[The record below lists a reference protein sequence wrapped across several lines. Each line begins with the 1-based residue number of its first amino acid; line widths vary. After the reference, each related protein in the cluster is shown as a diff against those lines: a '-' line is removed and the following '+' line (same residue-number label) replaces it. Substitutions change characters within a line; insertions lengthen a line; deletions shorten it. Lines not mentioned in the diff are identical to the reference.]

1 MTSHSTLA
9 FIVSRCMFWMWTSAA
24 MAGFVIGFV
33 AGASPAPSGNVVATA
48 VAAFLVG
55 VLSSAGNSNLPEE
68 EVAGIG
74 QLFVVFL
81 ARMCA
86 RMFGGVGRLISAKTQ
101 QRFEVLIRGY
111 REFE

>member
-1 MTSHSTLA
+1 
-9 FIVSRCMFWMWTSAA
+9 MFWMWTSAA
-24 MAGFVIGFV
+24 MAGFIIGFV

-68 EVAGIG
+68 QVAGIG

-81 ARMCA
+81 ALLLVSYVGANVLRKHRMLEW
-86 RMFGGVGRLISAKTQ
+86 MGLKGPS
-101 QRFEVLIRGY
+101 
-111 REFE
+111 